1 MGYQKEAVGKF
12 LVSVGLLILFH
23 AAFSVNEWR
32 AYDRKTTP
40 IDENDA
46 MLMTSSNVADQT
58 EASPVTSRGLLGGL
72 PGDIALQT
80 FIGLLVW

>member
-1 MGYQKEAVGKF
+1 MGYQKEGFGKF
-12 LVSVGLLILFH
+12 LVTVGLLILFH
-23 AAFSVNEWR
+23 SAYSVNEWR

-40 IDENDA
+40 IDETDA
-46 MLMTSSNVADQT
+46 MLTTSSNVADST
-58 EASPVTSRGLLGGL
+58 ESSTMTSRGLLGGL